1 MGLIGRYHSNSA
13 QTAEPLVL
21 DAMYQS
27 VATNLFGGDSQRTS
41 NLNIRTGASILAAG
55 IERGRGTGGLTVSD
69 LQTIKGVPRDI
80 RTAKAAFNLMPHIT
94 IFASCPKCSYRHSPE
109 YHLPSPI
116 ASYPSR
122 CLREKWGKICGAR
135 LVKHRVENNLSV
147 KKPIR
152 PYGYHHFADHIAA
165 MLSQPE
171 VESALE
177 ESWKRSTTK
186 GELKDMMDTEAVR
199 NFPWLK
205 EPCPGDMDNGRG
217 AELRLLWALSVD
229 WFNPFHNKIA
239 GKSVSIGHISMNCI
253 NLPEH
258 LRYEEDNVYLA
269 SIIPGPKEPSGAD
282 INEFM
287 EPLVEEL
294 LTANDPGMFISQT
307 YKCSA
312 GRCVRSGLHPLVADL
327 LASRKVSGRAAHSAT
342 CFCSLCQLK
351 LHDINNTDPET
362 WPSRIDRETQRA
374 MAIAWRDAPTKA
386 KQAQLWKQNGV
397 RWSPLFRL
405 PYWDQTLSVMI
416 DGMHNLL
423 LGLMQRHS
431 RVILGL
437 QINSLEK
444 DEAPVCP
451 KKLKKANSLLSRNPS
466 ANKLKAFSLPVL
478 KELCHMRNLTLPL
491 LGTRRRRKKN
501 DFISVLMVS

>member
-13 QTAEPLVL
+13 QTADPLVL

-41 NLNIRTGASILAAG
+41 NLNLRTGASMLAAG
-55 IERGRGTGGLTVSD
+55 IERGRGTGGLTASD
-69 LQTIKGVPRDI
+69 SHIIKGLPRDI
-80 RTAKAAFNLMPHIT
+80 RTAKSAFNLMPHLT
-94 IFASCPKCSYRHSPE
+94 IFASCPKCSYRHSPK
-109 YHLPSPI
+109 YHPPSSI

-122 CLREKWGKICGAR
+122 CLREKWGKTCGAR
-135 LVKHRVENNLSV
+135 LVKHRIENNLSV

-152 PYGYHHFADHIAA
+152 PFGYHHFADHIAA

-171 VESALE
+171 VESALQ
-177 ESWKRSTTK
+177 ESWKRSSTT
-186 GELKDMMDTEAVR
+186 GELKDMMDTEVVR
-199 NFPWLK
+199 KFPWSK
-205 EPCPGDMDNGRG
+205 EPCPGDTDNGCG
-217 AELRLLWALSVD
+217 PELRLLWALSVD

-239 GKSVSIGHISMNCI
+239 GKSVSIAHISMNCI

-258 LRYEEDNVYLA
+258 LRYEEDNIYLA
-269 SIIPGPKEPSGAD
+269 GIIPGPKEPSGAD
-282 INEFM
+282 VNEFM

-294 LTANDPGMFISQT
+294 LTADDPGMFISQT
-307 YKCSA
+307 YKYSA
-312 GRCVRSGLHPLVADL
+312 GRCVRSRFHPLVADL
-327 LASRKVSGRAAHSAT
+327 PASRKVSGRAGHSAT
-342 CFCSLCQLK
+342 CFCPLCQLK

-362 WPSRIDRETQRA
+362 WPSPVDRETLHA

-386 KQAQLWKQNGV
+386 EQKRLWKQNGV
-397 RWSPLFRL
+397 RWSPLLRL
-405 PYWDQTLSVMI
+405 PYWDQTLSVII
-416 DGMHNLL
+416 DGMHNIF

-451 KKLKKANSLLSRNPS
+451 KKLKKANALLSSNPS
-466 ANKLKAFSLPVL
+466 ANKLKTFSLPVL
-478 KELCHMRNLTLPL
+478 KELCRVRNLTLPPL
-491 LGTRRRRKKN
+491 ETKCRRKKK